1 MSGAPELQTID
12 MGVSMET
19 EEGLEIIDVLNEVSE
34 VRAMAG
40 HLVTFVGALVG
51 RSGPLG
57 DLTTIEAYRCSG
69 GVLLHVVTA
78 SGPHW
83 AVGGTTGT
91 EAVALIQ
98 DASLH
103 QPVTAWLAR
112 VGLD

>member
-40 HLVTFVGALVG
+40 HLVIFVGALVG
-51 RSGPLG
+51 TSGPIG
-57 DLTTIEAYRCSG
+57 DLTTIEAYRCAA
-69 GVLLHVVTA
+69 GVLLHAVTA

-83 AVGGTTGT
+83 AVGGTTGA
-91 EAVALIQ
+91 EAVSMIQ

-103 QPVTAWLAR
+103 PPVIAWLAG

>member
-1 MSGAPELQTID
+1 MSGAPALQTID

-40 HLVTFVGALVG
+40 HLVTFVGALVST
-51 RSGPLG
+51 SGPIG
-57 DLTTIEAYRCSG
+57 NLTSIEAYRCSA
-69 GVLLHVVTA
+69 GVLLHAVTA

-83 AVGGTTGT
+83 AVGGTTGA
-91 EAVALIQ
+91 EAVSMIQ
-98 DASLH
+98 DSSLH
-103 QPVTAWLAR
+103 PPVTAWLAH

>member
-1 MSGAPELQTID
+1 MSGGPELQTID

-51 RSGPLG
+51 TSGPMG
-57 DLTTIEAYRCSG
+57 DLATIEAYRCSAG
-69 GVLLHVVTA
+69 LLLHAVTA

-83 AVGGTTGT
+83 AVGGTTGA
-91 EAVALIQ
+91 EAVSMIEET
-98 DASLH
+98 SLRA
-103 QPVTAWLAR
+103 PVTAWLAR

>member
-1 MSGAPELQTID
+1 MSGATELQTID

-51 RSGPLG
+51 TSGPIG
-57 DLTTIEAYRCSG
+57 DLTTIEAYRCRA
-69 GVLLHVVTA
+69 GVLLHAVTA

-83 AVGGTTGT
+83 AVGGTTG
-91 EAVALIQ
+91 
-98 DASLH
+98 
-103 QPVTAWLAR
+103 QPIPLRPAWLLSASGQTFPLAR
-112 VGLD
+112 W

>member
-1 MSGAPELQTID
+1 

-40 HLVTFVGALVG
+40 PLVTFVGALVG
-51 RSGPLG
+51 TSGPIG
-57 DLTTIEAYRCSG
+57 DLTTIEAYRCAA
-69 GVLLHVVTA
+69 GVLLHAVTA

-83 AVGGTTGT
+83 AVGGTTGA
-91 EAVALIQ
+91 EAVSMIQ
-98 DASLH
+98 DSSLH
-103 QPVTAWLAR
+103 PPVTAWLAG